1 MTGYK
6 YYKSWN
12 NMNNDLPIRWVDV
25 KCCVGVETLSHMT
38 QDLFVVQLLKLKKAF
53 TNPYYYRVLIFLHI
67 LYSEGNFRNKYFMY
81 QNIYLEVQQFFSALK
96 NKYIMISNG
105 DVISVSNINLA
116 K

>member
-1 MTGYK
+1 
-6 YYKSWN
+6 
-12 NMNNDLPIRWVDV
+12 MNNNLPIQGVDV
-25 KCCVGVETLSHMT
+25 KCCAGVETLSHMT

-53 TNPYYYRVLIFLHI
+53 TNLYYYRVLIFVYI

-81 QNIYLEVQQFFSALK
+81 QNIYPEVQQFFSALK